1 MSRRSAMSTIRVRY
15 EDGVFRPLQPVRS
28 VKDGAIGEVQLKE
41 AQEPEKRVSVRSSE
55 FFGLWKDRKGLGN
68 GLSYTRKMRSKTR
81 Y

>member
-1 MSRRSAMSTIRVRY
+1 MSTIRVRC
-15 EDGVFRPLQPVRS
+15 EDGVFRPLQRVRS
-28 VKDGAIGEVQLKE
+28 VKEGAIGEVRLNE
-41 AQEPEKRVSVRSSE
+41 ARKPEKRMSVRSSE

>member
-15 EDGVFRPLQPVRS
+15 EDGIFRPLQRVSS
-28 VKDGAIGEVQLKE
+28 VKEGVIGEVQIKE
-41 AQEPEKRVSVRSSE
+41 TQTTEKRLSVRSSE

-68 GLSYTRKMRSKTR
+68 GLSYTRKLRSQTR